1 MLPAFNNGRVAS
13 RSSTHVI
20 MVPGNHLLILRH
32 EILLEQNY
40 ILNQVIE
47 NPSLEIPHNAGI
59 GILALGSLSYFMYYN
74 KGLRMHVSMFL

>member
-1 MLPAFNNGRVAS
+1 
-13 RSSTHVI
+13 

-74 KGLRMHVSMFL
+74 KGLRMHVSMFLWILSWIPILYVILKKKLK